1 MNGPMPID
9 WFPLW
14 LSLRVAALATLI
26 ALPMAL
32 GLAHLLAHLRF
43 RGKTALEAVITL
55 PLVLPATVL
64 AYYLLVLLGRSSAF
78 GRAYESVFGLP
89 LLFTWQ
95 AAVVAAWIH
104 ATPLLVKSARTS
116 FESVDPDLAK
126 AARSLGASEWDVF
139 WKVTLPAAERRIL
152 AAVVL
157 AFGMALGDF
166 GITIMIAGNL
176 AGQTQTM
183 PVAIYSAVESG
194 NGAAARALVL
204 VLSAVILGILF
215 LANRLEPKRVA
226 Q

>member
-1 MNGPMPID
+1 MGGPMQID

-14 LSLRVAALATLI
+14 LSLRVAALATLV
-26 ALPMAL
+26 ALPIAL
-32 GLAHLLAHLRF
+32 GLAHLLAQRRF
-43 RGKTALEAVITL
+43 RGKAALEAVLML
-55 PLVLPATVL
+55 PLILPATVL
-64 AYYLLVLLGRSSAF
+64 AYYLLVLLGSSSAL
-78 GRAYESVFGLP
+78 GRAYESLFGAP

-95 AAVVAAWIH
+95 AAVVAALIH
-104 ATPLLVKSARTS
+104 AMPLLVKSARTS

-126 AARSLGASEWDVF
+126 AARSLGASEWRIF
-139 WKVTLPAAERRIL
+139 WRVTLPAADRRIL

-176 AGQTQTM
+176 VGRTQTM

>member
-1 MNGPMPID
+1 MQID

-14 LSLRVAALATLI
+14 LSLRVAALATLV
-26 ALPMAL
+26 ALPIAL
-32 GLAHLLAHLRF
+32 GLAHLLAQRRF
-43 RGKTALEAVITL
+43 RGKAALEAVLML
-55 PLVLPATVL
+55 PLILPATVL
-64 AYYLLVLLGRSSAF
+64 AYYLLVLLGSSSAL
-78 GRAYESVFGLP
+78 GRAYESLFGAP

-95 AAVVAAWIH
+95 AAVVAALIH
-104 ATPLLVKSARTS
+104 AMPLLVKSARTS

-126 AARSLGASEWDVF
+126 AARSLGASEWRIF
-139 WKVTLPAAERRIL
+139 WRVTLPAADRRIL

-176 AGQTQTM
+176 VGRTQTM

>member
-1 MNGPMPID
+1 
-9 WFPLW
+9 
-14 LSLRVAALATLI
+14 LRVAALATLV
-26 ALPMAL
+26 ALPIAL
-32 GLAHLLAHLRF
+32 GLAHLLAQRRF
-43 RGKTALEAVITL
+43 RGKSALEAVLML
-55 PLVLPATVL
+55 PLILPATVL
-64 AYYLLVLLGRSSAF
+64 AYYLLVLLGSSSAL
-78 GRAYESVFGLP
+78 GRAYESLFGAP

-95 AAVVAAWIH
+95 AAVVAALIH
-104 ATPLLVKSARTS
+104 AMPLLVKSARTS

-126 AARSLGASEWDVF
+126 AARSLGASEWRIF
-139 WKVTLPAAERRIL
+139 WRVTLPAADRRIL

-176 AGQTQTM
+176 VGRTQTM
-183 PVAIYSAVESG
+183 PVAIYSAVASG

>member
-1 MNGPMPID
+1 MGGPMQID

-14 LSLRVAALATLI
+14 LSLRVAALATLV
-26 ALPMAL
+26 ALPIAL
-32 GLAHLLAHLRF
+32 GLAHLLAQHRF
-43 RGKTALEAVITL
+43 RGKAALEAVLML
-55 PLVLPATVL
+55 PLILPATVL
-64 AYYLLVLLGRSSAF
+64 AYYLLVLLGSSSAL
-78 GRAYESVFGLP
+78 GRAYESLFGAP

-95 AAVVAAWIH
+95 AAVVAALIH
-104 ATPLLVKSARTS
+104 AMPLLVKSARTS

-126 AARSLGASEWDVF
+126 AARSLGASEWRIF
-139 WKVTLPAAERRIL
+139 WRVTLPAADRRIL

-176 AGQTQTM
+176 VGRTQTM
-183 PVAIYSAVESG
+183 PVAIYSAVASG

-215 LANRLEPKRVA
+215 LANRLEPKRVTL
-226 Q
+226 

>member
-1 MNGPMPID
+1 M
-9 WFPLW
+9 
-14 LSLRVAALATLI
+14 
-26 ALPMAL
+26 
-32 GLAHLLAHLRF
+32 
-43 RGKTALEAVITL
+43 
-55 PLVLPATVL
+55 
-64 AYYLLVLLGRSSAF
+64 
-78 GRAYESVFGLP
+78 
-89 LLFTWQ
+89 
-95 AAVVAAWIH
+95 
-104 ATPLLVKSARTS
+104 S

-183 PVAIYSAVESG
+183 PVAIYSAVASG

-215 LANRLEPKRVA
+215 LANRLEPKRVTE
-226 Q
+226 

>member
-14 LSLRVAALATLI
+14 LSLRVAALATLV
-26 ALPMAL
+26 ALPVAL
-32 GLAHLLAHLRF
+32 GLAHLLARRRF
-43 RGKTALEAVITL
+43 RGKAALEALILL

-64 AYYLLVLLGRSSAF
+64 AFYLLVLLGRTSAL
-78 GRAYESVFGLP
+78 GRAYESVFGAP

-95 AAVVAAWIH
+95 AAVVAALIH
-104 ATPLLVKSARTS
+104 ATPLLVKSARTA
-116 FESVDPDLAK
+116 FETVDPDLAK
-126 AARSLGASEWDVF
+126 AARSLGASEWHVF
-139 WKVTLPAAERRIL
+139 WRVTLPAAERRIL

-176 AGQTQTM
+176 AGHTQTM

-226 Q
+226 P

>member
-1 MNGPMPID
+1 MPID

-14 LSLRVAALATLI
+14 LSLRVAALATLV
-26 ALPMAL
+26 ALPVAL
-32 GLAHLLAHLRF
+32 GLAHVLARRRF
-43 RGKTALEAVITL
+43 RGKAALEAVIML

-64 AYYLLVLLGRSSAF
+64 AYYLLVLLGGTSAF
-78 GRAYESVFGLP
+78 GRAYESVFGAP

-95 AAVVAAWIH
+95 AAVVAALIH
-104 ATPLLVKSARTS
+104 ATPLLVKSARTA

-126 AARSLGASEWDVF
+126 AARSLGASERHVF
-139 WKVTLPAAERRIL
+139 WRVTLPAAERRIL

-204 VLSAVILGILF
+204 VLSVVILGILF

>member
-1 MNGPMPID
+1 M
-9 WFPLW
+9 
-14 LSLRVAALATLI
+14 
-26 ALPMAL
+26 
-32 GLAHLLAHLRF
+32 
-43 RGKTALEAVITL
+43 L
-55 PLVLPATVL
+55 PLILPATVL
-64 AYYLLVLLGRSSAF
+64 AYYLLVLLGSSSAL
-78 GRAYESVFGLP
+78 GRAYESLFGAP

-95 AAVVAAWIH
+95 AAVVAALIH
-104 ATPLLVKSARTS
+104 AMPLLVKSARTS

-126 AARSLGASEWDVF
+126 AARSLGASEWRIF
-139 WKVTLPAAERRIL
+139 WRVTLPAADRRIL

-176 AGQTQTM
+176 VGRTQTM

>member
-1 MNGPMPID
+1 MDGPMQID

-14 LSLRVAALATLI
+14 LSLRVAALATLV
-26 ALPMAL
+26 ALPIAL
-32 GLAHLLAHLRF
+32 GLAHLLAQRRF
-43 RGKTALEAVITL
+43 RGKSALEAVLML
-55 PLVLPATVL
+55 PLILPATVL
-64 AYYLLVLLGRSSAF
+64 AYYLLVLLGGSSAL
-78 GRAYESVFGLP
+78 GRVYESLFGAP

-95 AAVVAAWIH
+95 AAVVAALIH
-104 ATPLLVKSARTS
+104 AMPLLVKSARTS

-126 AARSLGASEWDVF
+126 AARSLGASEWRIF
-139 WKVTLPAAERRIL
+139 WRVTLPAADRRIL

-176 AGQTQTM
+176 VGRTQTM

-215 LANRLEPKRVA
+215 LANRLEPKRLA

>member
-1 MNGPMPID
+1 MQID

-14 LSLRVAALATLI
+14 LSLRVAALATLV
-26 ALPMAL
+26 ALPIAL
-32 GLAHLLAHLRF
+32 GLAHLLAQHRF
-43 RGKTALEAVITL
+43 RGKAALEAVLML
-55 PLVLPATVL
+55 PLILPATVL
-64 AYYLLVLLGRSSAF
+64 AYYLLVLLGRSSGL
-78 GRAYESVFGLP
+78 GRAYESLFGAP

-95 AAVVAAWIH
+95 AAVMAALIH
-104 ATPLLVKSARTS
+104 AMPLLVKSARTS

-126 AARSLGASEWDVF
+126 AARSLGASEWCIF
-139 WKVTLPAAERRIL
+139 WRVTLPAADRRIL

-176 AGQTQTM
+176 VGRTQTM

>member
-1 MNGPMPID
+1 MQID

-14 LSLRVAALATLI
+14 LSLRVAALATLV
-26 ALPMAL
+26 ALPIAL
-32 GLAHLLAHLRF
+32 GLAHLLAQHRF
-43 RGKTALEAVITL
+43 RGKAALEAVLML
-55 PLVLPATVL
+55 PLILPATVL
-64 AYYLLVLLGRSSAF
+64 AYYLLVLLGRSSGL
-78 GRAYESVFGLP
+78 GRAYESLFGAP

-95 AAVVAAWIH
+95 AAVMAALIH
-104 ATPLLVKSARTS
+104 AMPLLVKSARTS

-126 AARSLGASEWDVF
+126 AARSLGASEWRIF
-139 WKVTLPAAERRIL
+139 WRVTLPAADRRIL

-176 AGQTQTM
+176 VGRTQTM

>member
-1 MNGPMPID
+1 MDGPMQID

-14 LSLRVAALATLI
+14 LSLRVAALATLV
-26 ALPMAL
+26 ALPIAL
-32 GLAHLLAHLRF
+32 GLAHLLAQRRF
-43 RGKTALEAVITL
+43 RGKAALEAVLML
-55 PLVLPATVL
+55 PLILPATVL
-64 AYYLLVLLGRSSAF
+64 AYYLLVLLGSSSAL
-78 GRAYESVFGLP
+78 GRAYESLFGAP

-95 AAVVAAWIH
+95 AAVVAALIH
-104 ATPLLVKSARTS
+104 AMPLLVKSARTS

-126 AARSLGASEWDVF
+126 AARSLGASEWRIF
-139 WKVTLPAAERRIL
+139 WRVTLPAADRRIL

-176 AGQTQTM
+176 VGRTQTM